1 MPLSRFA
8 TTSPVRNVSG
18 TCRSTCFPFDFFRG
32 AICALACLGVSVSCW
47 GQGLQPDVSAFTADQ
62 VLNNDMPGRR
72 ASPHVSADRDLL
84 GFANDRLYSVPPIG
98 VHPRILFGPDDL
110 PRLRQHFAGQPR
122 GKAILELI
130 KKSIEQA
137 LSQGDGWGQESF
149 QCLLDGDVKGFEKL
163 WRDPRNPH
171 SDGPPGSGRKP
182 LIAAIRDMAFLAL
195 VEDDDALG
203 TRAAA
208 AVTTYAM
215 YLQPRVDIAAELP
228 GADNYWLQIRSVM
241 GDGATVGFMY
251 DFAQPFMNQ
260 EQADIVRGL
269 IASATQGRYGL
280 GMDLPPHWVN
290 WNFIGMGLYFPLMAL
305 SIEGEPGYDPR
316 IYDRGRDVTKS
327 YILYANSANGVGS
340 EAVGYHTAGM
350 THTALMMIAMANRG
364 ENLFTLSRW
373 RRMFDTWLIYSM
385 QPYGKEWQSS
395 GDLGTFPPSNAL
407 MGVAQYLFPDDKLI
421 AHVVINLPERER
433 LESAMD
439 VRLLQFICPLDPEVA
454 MEVVAAGDIGLDEL
468 PTTLFDEERGV
479 LFTRT
484 GWGSDDLMLQV
495 NCRSDTTF
503 ASHDHADRGT
513 FYLTSHGQAWAVSS
527 MRMSESKYA
536 NVVTVDGRGQGH
548 FVPPG
553 EWLDVQISDE
563 SVSAAMDLKY
573 CYDWQWQKTSFL
585 TTDEQLVDQPW
596 LTWITEPRDR
606 LLSRFPLEQWEQD
619 PLPSVRAYYDGYLA
633 GSPRMW
639 GAEDSWV
646 VRAPH
651 YRVQKAFRTIKLIE
665 GGHPYVLVVDDIQK
679 DDRERLYQWR
689 MRMPMQIEA
698 YDMGWDYALLG
709 RNTDRRDGS
718 YRAHLT
724 HNVSGRPLTTQ
735 GEPMLLV
742 KVLQGNQP
750 KIPGLQDNLRLETLD
765 FVKHDDTFQY
775 SKRRMGLG
783 KRLVIPSRSI
793 EPGFKILLYPHR
805 HGDPLPEAELSD
817 SKIKV
822 RWPTHEDVFDVRVD
836 DAGRTQLSR

>member
-1 MPLSRFA
+1 MKPCHVVHIFEVFSQ
-8 TTSPVRNVSG
+8 S
-18 TCRSTCFPFDFFRG
+18 FFLLVVLISS
-32 AICALACLGVSVSCW
+32 ASCW
-47 GQGLQPDVSAFTADQ
+47 GQALQPDFSAFTVDQ
-62 VLNNDMPGRR
+62 VLNNDMPGRKL
-72 ASPHVSADRDLL
+72 SPSVLADRDTA
-84 GFANDRLYSVPPIG
+84 GFASERLYSVPPPG
-98 VHPRILFGPDDL
+98 VHPRILFGPNDL
-110 PRLRQHFAGQPR
+110 PRIREQFAAQPEGMR
-122 GKAILELI
+122 TPELL
-130 KKSIEQA
+130 KKSIEEA
-137 LSQGDGWGQESF
+137 LSRDDGWGQESF
-149 QCLLDGDVKGFEKL
+149 QSLVDGDVKGFEKL
-163 WRDPRNPH
+163 WSDPRNPN
-171 SDGPPGSGRKP
+171 SDGPPGSGRNP

-195 VEDDDALG
+195 VEEDEALG
-203 TRAAA
+203 VRVAA

-215 YLQPRVDIAAELP
+215 YLRPRVEIAAELP

-251 DFAQPFMNQ
+251 DFAQPFMIE
-260 EQADIVRGL
+260 EQADTVRGL
-269 IASATQGRYGL
+269 IALATTGRYGL

-327 YILYANSANGVGS
+327 YILYGNSANGIGS

-364 ENLFTLSRW
+364 DNLFTLSRW

-395 GDLGTFPPSNAL
+395 GDLGTFPPSSVL
-407 MGVAQYLFPDDKLI
+407 MGVAQYLFPSDKLI
-421 AHVVINLPERER
+421 ALVVTNLPERRR
-433 LESAMD
+433 LEAGMD
-439 VRLLQFICPLDPEVA
+439 IRLLQFICPLNSESA
-454 MEVVAAGDIGLDEL
+454 MDIVAAGGSGLDGL

-484 GWGSDDLMLQV
+484 GWGADALMLQV

-536 NVVTVDGRGQGH
+536 NVVTIDGRGQGH
-548 FVPPG
+548 FAPPG

-563 SVSAAMDLKY
+563 AVSAAMNLKY

-585 TTDEQLVDQPW
+585 TTDEQLKKQPW
-596 LTWITEPRDR
+596 LTWIIEPRDR

-619 PLPSVRAYYDGYLA
+619 PLPSVRDYYDGYLA

-651 YRVQKAFRTIKLIE
+651 YPVQKAFRTIELVE
-665 GGHPYVLVVDDIQK
+665 GDRPYVLVVDDIQK
-679 DDRERLYQWR
+679 DDKERLYQWR

-709 RNTDRRDGS
+709 RNTDRRDRS

-724 HNVSGRPLTTQ
+724 HNISGRPLPTK

-742 KVLQGNQP
+742 KVLQSNQP
-750 KIPGLQDNLRLETLD
+750 DIPGLQDNLTLETLD

-775 SKRRMGLG
+775 SRRRMGLG
-783 KRLVIPSRSI
+783 KRLVIPSRSA
-793 EPGFKILLYPHR
+793 EPGFKVLLYPHR
-805 HGDPLPEAELSD
+805 HGDLLPETKLSD
-817 SKIKV
+817 GKIAIK
-822 RWPTHEDVFDVRVD
+822 WPAHEDVFDLQVD
-836 DAGRTQLSR
+836 DDGRTRLLLQRDP